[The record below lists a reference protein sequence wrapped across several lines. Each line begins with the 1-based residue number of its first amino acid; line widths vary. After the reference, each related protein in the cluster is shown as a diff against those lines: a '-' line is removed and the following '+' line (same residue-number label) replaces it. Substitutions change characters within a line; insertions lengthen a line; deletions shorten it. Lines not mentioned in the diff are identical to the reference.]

1 VPVNIVALAY
11 GLGALLDMIW
21 PRSPDQPWYI
31 NAGMIVA
38 IAGIGSTG
46 LLYMMASGRYD
57 IGTTPSADAWLL
69 RKATPTV
76 SIGTG
81 DPL

>member
-1 VPVNIVALAY
+1 
-11 GLGALLDMIW
+11 
-21 PRSPDQPWYI
+21 
-31 NAGMIVA
+31 MIVA